1 MDPSYE
7 FLREALRPERWQRL
21 QQVLD
26 SRLGAVRV
34 VVENVHDPHNL
45 SAVLRSAEALGVQH
59 VHVVEA
65 ASGFGISRRITR
77 GAHKWLTVHRH
88 QEFGECAGELRDAGF
103 RLYAAMLQ
111 PGAVPLDAVP
121 VGDPVA
127 LVLGNE
133 HAGVSAEA
141 VEGCDGCYTIPMTGF
156 VQSFNISVAAAVSL
170 YSVTTRARALRAD
183 GGRLS
188 EPERQAVLESWLPKS
203 LRCGRRVVRTGR
215 GRLGP

>member
-1 MDPSYE
+1 MDPSHR
-7 FLREALRPERWQRL
+7 FLQEALRPERWRRM

-34 VVENVHDPHNL
+34 VAENVHDPHNL

-88 QEFGECAGELRDAGF
+88 QEFRECADELRDAGF

-111 PGAVPLDAVP
+111 PGAVPLEEVP
-121 VGDPVA
+121 VTDPVA

-133 HAGVSAEA
+133 HQGVSAEA
-141 VEGCDGCYTIPMTGF
+141 AARCDGCYTIPMAGF

-170 YSVTTRARALRAD
+170 YSVTTRVRALRED
-183 GGRLS
+183 GGRLGT
-188 EPERQAVLESWLPKS
+188 EERRAVLDTWLPKS
-203 LRCGRRVVRTGR
+203 LRCGHRVVRAA
-215 GRLGP
+215 PSP